1 LSSGE
6 IQHTQLYKKLKQ
18 IQEKI
23 RRLNQTFLASPTLK
37 SGSYQNKT
45 QTFLIKSNKKL
56 MNVSNSIAQ
65 LGKKLFQENL
75 NLLAK
80 SSQTVNEK
88 EINKNLNT
96 LNVNI
101 ENIQKIK
108 MQPEDDR
115 TIKQIN
121 IVHEMPIIN
130 KQSLDQEISKFLD
143 QESLLGQQIDELERV
158 DNKID
163 LIKNKVYFKSSINL

>member
-1 LSSGE
+1 
-6 IQHTQLYKKLKQ
+6 
-18 IQEKI
+18 
-23 RRLNQTFLASPTLK
+23 
-37 SGSYQNKT
+37 
-45 QTFLIKSNKKL
+45 